1 MLATLSTHSRTD
13 GGRGFAE
20 CGSES
25 STRQYSS
32 SDADDWRCHAS
43 GSGRRRSDGGVKRDA
58 RLAVRIRFVQT
69 PFSQTHPSHY
79 QRSVAGRKA
88 HPFKLRRW
96 KSCCSR
102 SKQNRP
108 ETVNYG
114 RQNAARRSRS
124 AGSVNWKTAPRGVP
138 ELAHSLPPWASTIE
152 RQIDSPIPNPLVL
165 VV

>member
-1 MLATLSTHSRTD
+1 MAGVALRNAVQSLQPGSILPATQMT
-13 GGRGFAE
+13 G
-20 CGSES
+20 
-25 STRQYSS
+25 
-32 SDADDWRCHAS
+32 DATQTVLGAVDPM
-43 GSGRRRSDGGVKRDA
+43 GGVKRDA

-108 ETVNYG
+108 VTVNYG